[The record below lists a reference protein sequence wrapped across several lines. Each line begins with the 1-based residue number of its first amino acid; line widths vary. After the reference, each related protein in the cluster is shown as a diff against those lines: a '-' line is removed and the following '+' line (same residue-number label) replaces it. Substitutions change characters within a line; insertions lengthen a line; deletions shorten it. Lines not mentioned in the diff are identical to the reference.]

1 MLAHYTDT
9 QTKIAKRSEWNPK
22 EKTQKIFLNFR
33 SFLISKLLSFPII
46 FQLIE
51 VKFVCHTM
59 ACHAIICFVTHAN
72 QTKPNQIILNQKLFT
87 ECVCMC
93 ANALYIDVNGVDG
106 ANL

>member
-51 VKFVCHTM
+51 VKFVCVCMSQNGVLRDNLFCNT
-59 ACHAIICFVTHAN
+59 CKPN
-72 QTKPNQIILNQKLFT
+72 QTKSNHTKPKTIHGMCLYVC
-87 ECVCMC
+87 ECFIYRCEWS
-93 ANALYIDVNGVDG
+93 
-106 ANL
+106 